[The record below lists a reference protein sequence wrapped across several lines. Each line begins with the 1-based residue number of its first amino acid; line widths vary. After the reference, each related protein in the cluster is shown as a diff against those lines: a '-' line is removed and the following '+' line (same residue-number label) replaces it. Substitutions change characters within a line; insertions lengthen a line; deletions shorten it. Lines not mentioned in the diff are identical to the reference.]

1 MRLVAA
7 AWLLAAMAVAAIVA
21 FNFPSRITAAAGA
34 VGGAV
39 GGMVGVS
46 LLLLWRGK
54 RKP

>member
-21 FNFPSRITAAAGA
+21 FNFPSRIAGA